1 MATESRHVETRRW
14 HNGAKLALGLEMML
28 CDSTTVAAAGVD
40 EWTKARSK
48 IVDWIKSP
56 EASDLANVQMWDTS
70 QMVKEVE
77 DADDWMQVTDA
88 DMERWSQVQGK
99 GKRMDVEE
107 VVRAVN
113 AFGEGESGL
122 DGIATSAAAADEPD
136 VGDSD
141 DDDSDDDELLF
152 DPDKFDSLFVQR
164 EHVVRP
170 DFDEDVDSD
179 SDSDSDLDE
188 MMAENLPGYRGDAA
202 QAGGEECDNVDE
214 VQALANL
221 LASLEGHEGRMGP
234 AVGLLAHL
242 GIPFVPGDDSSESS
256 DD

>member
-1 MATESRHVETRRW
+1 M
-14 HNGAKLALGLEMML
+14 
-28 CDSTTVAAAGVD
+28 
-40 EWTKARSK
+40 
-48 IVDWIKSP
+48 I
-56 EASDLANVQMWDTS
+56 
-70 QMVKEVE
+70 KEVE
-77 DADDWMQVTDA
+77 DADDWMQVTDE
-88 DMERWSQVQGK
+88 DLERWSQGKGK
-99 GKRMDVEE
+99 GKRIDVEE

-141 DDDSDDDELLF
+141 DDELLF

-179 SDSDSDLDE
+179 SDFDE
-188 MMAENLPGYRGDAA
+188 MMAENLPGFRGDAA
-202 QAGGEECDNVDE
+202 QAGGEEGDHMDE

-221 LASLEGHEGRMGP
+221 LASLEGQEGRMGP
-234 AVGLLAHL
+234 AAGLLAHL
-242 GIPFVPGDDSSESS
+242 GIPFVPGDDGSFDARPKLFSVVRSPANPKAALDETWPMQTVRLGHVNAPWPVGLARPVYEQ
-256 DD
+256 